1 MNTSIKTG
9 MLILISLLLTV
20 SFVGA
25 ETKYVSEELTITL
38 RTGPGAD
45 RKIISLIPIGRAVE
59 VVTPGN
65 EWTEVQLSNGKQGW
79 ALTRY
84 LTNKEPASMT
94 LARLQQQHTR
104 MKNDYETLQKRSS
117 QLSSEGKGLAG
128 ELAQTQKALSKLTS
142 EYETL
147 KSESKEFLALKTKY
161 SKALK
166 DSQEA
171 RDKANTLQDQ
181 YKELYSNELNKGLLI
196 GGGMIVLGF
205 IAGFILKRPKR
216 RSPLL

>member
-20 SFVGA
+20 SFVDA
-25 ETKYVSEELTITL
+25 ETKYVSEGLTITL

-45 RKIISLIPIGRAVE
+45 RKTISMIPIGRAVE
-59 VVTPGN
+59 VVTPGD
-65 EWTEVQLSNGKQGW
+65 EWTEVLLSNGKQGW

-84 LTNKEPASMT
+84 LTDKEPASMT
-94 LARLQQQHTR
+94 LARLQQQYTR
-104 MKNDYETLQKRSS
+104 MKNDYEALQKRSS

-142 EYETL
+142 EHETL
-147 KSESKEFLALKTKY
+147 KNDSKEFLALKAKY

-166 DSQEA
+166 DSQKAREEA
-171 RDKANTLQDQ
+171 NKLQDQ

>member
-1 MNTSIKTG
+1 
-9 MLILISLLLTV
+9 
-20 SFVGA
+20 
-25 ETKYVSEELTITL
+25 
-38 RTGPGAD
+38 
-45 RKIISLIPIGRAVE
+45 
-59 VVTPGN
+59 VTPGD
-65 EWTEVQLSNGKQGW
+65 EWTEVLLSNGKQGW

-94 LARLQQQHTR
+94 LARLQQQYTR
-104 MKNDYETLQKRSS
+104 MKNDYEALQKRSS

-142 EYETL
+142 EHETL
-147 KSESKEFLALKTKY
+147 KNDSKEFLALKAKY

-166 DSQEA
+166 DSQKAREEA
-171 RDKANTLQDQ
+171 NKLQDQ

>member
-9 MLILISLLLTV
+9 MLILFSLLLTV

-59 VVTPGN
+59 VVTPGD

-94 LARLQQQHTR
+94 LARLQQQHIR
-104 MKNDYETLQKRSS
+104 IKNEYEALQKRSS

-128 ELAQTQKALSKLTS
+128 ELTQTQKALSKLTS
-142 EYETL
+142 EYEAL
-147 KSESKEFLALKTKY
+147 KNESKEFLALKAKY